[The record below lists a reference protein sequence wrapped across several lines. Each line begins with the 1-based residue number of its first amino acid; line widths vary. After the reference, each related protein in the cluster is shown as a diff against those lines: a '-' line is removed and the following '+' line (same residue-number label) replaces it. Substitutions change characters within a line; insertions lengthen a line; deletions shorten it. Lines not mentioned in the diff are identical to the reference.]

1 MKEINYLQQELYDL
15 VKTDDLIFEFLQ
27 SGALDGI
34 WYWDLENIENE
45 WMSDKFWTLLGYD
58 PSEKKPLASEW
69 KDIIDQDDLNLA
81 TINLQKHL
89 ENPSY
94 PYDQI
99 VRYTHKN
106 GSIVW
111 LRCRGVA
118 IYGLDGKA
126 KRLLGAHND
135 LSIVINKQKDMLHK
149 QIAMEEL
156 TKEILRLEHESAE
169 LKQIN
174 KDLEEKIT
182 NLTLYDNITNF
193 MKYSTFSQQAKQLI
207 DLAKRLN
214 TVVNLIRINVVN
226 YEYIQINYSDN
237 ELLSKYMIINEILNK
252 EFSGS
257 LTTIFDTHFILIFNI
272 GYSEEEIE
280 KKNEKIKLLI
290 DSYEWSIVSPK
301 IDVRILNKS
310 PIQSNFEELIEEM
323 SQYLS

>member
-1 MKEINYLQQELYDL
+1 MKEISYLQEELYNL

-69 KDIIDQDDLNLA
+69 KNIIDPEDLNLA
-81 TINLQKHL
+81 TLNLQKHL

-118 IYGLDGKA
+118 IYGLDGKP

-135 LSIVINKQKDMLHK
+135 LSLVINKQKEMIHNR
-149 QIAMEEL
+149 IAREEL
-156 TKEILRLEHESAE
+156 TKEILRLEHKCAE
-169 LKQIN
+169 LSHIN
-174 KDLEEKIT
+174 EDLEERILE
-182 NLTLYDNITNF
+182 LTLYDDITNF
-193 MKYSTFSQQAKQLI
+193 LKYSAFLKQAEKLI
-207 DLAKRLN
+207 NIAKRLDS
-214 TVVNLIRINVVN
+214 VVNLIKIDIVN
-226 YEYIQINYSDN
+226 HEYIQINYSNN
-237 ELLSKYMIINEILNK
+237 ELLSKYIIINEILNK
-252 EFSGS
+252 EFNGS
-257 LTTIFDTHFILIFNI
+257 LTTIFDGHFILIFDI
-272 GYSEEEIE
+272 GYSDKEIE
-280 KKNEKIKLLI
+280 KKSKIVKSLV
-290 DSYEWSIVSPK
+290 DSYEWSIVSAK
-301 IDVRILNKS
+301 IKISTLSKYHT
-310 PIQSNFEELIEEM
+310 QSSLEELLQEM
-323 SQYLS
+323 TQ